1 MERLRPKR
9 SYAAGFTTPPL
20 PRLRSASATPNSW
33 RGCANDA
40 ATSTPFSTRGC
51 ANGFAQGK
59 SLLSTSHGYAL
70 RRRSGQ
76 AQDKLSTSAQCPFP

>member
-9 SYAAGFTTPPL
+9 SYAAGFTTPLL
-20 PRLRSASATPNSW
+20 PWLRYNSW

-40 ATSTPFSTRGC
+40 AQYKS
-51 ANGFAQGK
+51 AQV
-59 SLLSTSHGYAL
+59 GYAQLLERL
-70 RRRSGQ
+70 RQRCRSGQ